1 MGTDANRFIGRI
13 KYQVLNLSDRLRLP
27 RRNLF
32 IELLCQPADLGRA
45 DFGATKNFDDILDP
59 AGTYSFDIHFGD
71 GELESALTAHAFL
84 DAAGIKL
91 HPANL
96 WYFQEDFPGRKIER
110 LVFKSIGMPSTLF
123 RAFIW
128 FGVESLCSLDLHGLI
143 DDHFDNTRKFIVPI
157 RCQDLDHLLQKCIL

>member
-45 DFGATKNFDDILDP
+45 DFGATKNFDDIRDP

-71 GELESALTAHAFL
+71 GELESTLTAHAFL

-96 WYFQEDFPGRKIER
+96 WYFQEDFPGRKIEYW
-110 LVFKSIGMPSTLF
+110 IIWIYQQTLL
-123 RAFIW
+123 
-128 FGVESLCSLDLHGLI
+128 FGYENSREVHKT
-143 DDHFDNTRKFIVPI
+143 FWK
-157 RCQDLDHLLQKCIL
+157 